1 VSKVYA
7 SVPPLLRSCA
17 AAFSVWRGN
26 GLPVAM
32 SSGEEVVYATQRMKT
47 NLKQEGKDSQKMT
60 SGAAANPQ
68 CDDEPG
74 DKRPL
79 AKRR

>member
-1 VSKVYA
+1 
-7 SVPPLLRSCA
+7 
-17 AAFSVWRGN
+17 
-26 GLPVAM
+26 M
-32 SSGEEVVYATQRMKT
+32 STGEEMDYAIQQMET
-47 NLKQEGKDSQKMT
+47 NLKQESKDSQKIP

-74 DKRPL
+74 AKRPL

>member
-1 VSKVYA
+1 
-7 SVPPLLRSCA
+7 
-17 AAFSVWRGN
+17 
-26 GLPVAM
+26 M

-47 NLKQEGKDSQKMT
+47 NLKQESKDSQKIT